1 MTAQQSDALREI
13 ANKARV
19 TTILQSKAWKDTQR
33 ILKRSGLVCRERSE
47 PFDPEKHFDCYT
59 VRYLYLLNII
69 ALELRPDTRPDTRIK
84 VEVGHWYRMTGKH
97 LSLNIPPFMLIPR
110 NIRRKVD
117 GFRQSEGKTTKKPT
131 QPFTGSLYEV
141 LSGNID
147 SAKLDAWIAG
157 LPLSALEGAKEIPI
171 MGFSPWVVAK
181 SVRQSASPTF
191 ELFYQEYQSL
201 VLKSVF
207 KLEPG
212 FEQLLTR
219 LSFIKQS
226 ILSKQQYRVKSQ
238 LLERLGNVLFFTLL
252 YNQGCP
258 GEFINILVEKEDIY
272 LKMSPGEEKVKAR
285 QEMINYI
292 EEFCNEMME
301 KYLMP
306 AAGRYYK
313 KRKAAR
319 SGSSGS

>member
-1 MTAQQSDALREI
+1 MGGVIASPSINTLRRMSI
-13 ANKARV
+13 CK
-19 TTILQSKAWKDTQR
+19 SPAWKDTQR
-33 ILKRSGLVCRERSE
+33 ILKRSGLVYRGERSE
-47 PFDPEKHFDCYT
+47 SFDPEKHFNRYT
-59 VRYLYLLNII
+59 VRYLYLLNMI
-69 ALELRPDTRPDTRIK
+69 ALELREDTRIK
-84 VEVGHWYRMTGKH
+84 VEVGHWYRMTGKR
-97 LSLNIPPFMLIPR
+97 LSLNVPPFMLIPR

-117 GFRQSEGKTTKKPT
+117 GFRQSEGEATKQT
-131 QPFTGSLYEV
+131 AQPFTGSLYEV
-141 LSGNID
+141 LSRDID

-157 LPLSALEGAKEIPI
+157 LSLSALEGAKEISI
-171 MGFSPWVVAK
+171 MGFSPWAVAK

-258 GEFINILVEKEDIY
+258 GEFINTLVEKEDIY
-272 LKMSPGEEKVKAR
+272 LKASPGEEKVKAH
-285 QEMINYI
+285 QKLINYI
-292 EEFCNEMME
+292 EEFCNKMME
-301 KYLMP
+301 KYLIS
-306 AAGRYYK
+306 
-313 KRKAAR
+313 AAR
-319 SGSSGS
+319 RHYQKKKIARSRSGES

>member
-1 MTAQQSDALREI
+1 MASPSINTLRRMSI
-13 ANKARV
+13 CK
-19 TTILQSKAWKDTQR
+19 SPAWKDTQR
-33 ILKRSGLVCRERSE
+33 ILKRSGLVYRGERSE
-47 PFDPEKHFDCYT
+47 SFDPEKQFNRYT
-59 VRYLYLLNII
+59 VRYLYLLNMI
-69 ALELRPDTRPDTRIK
+69 ALELREDTRIK
-84 VEVGHWYRMTGKH
+84 VEVGHWYRMTGKR
-97 LSLNIPPFMLIPR
+97 LSLNVPPFMLIPR

-117 GFRQSEGKTTKKPT
+117 GFRQSEGEATKQT
-131 QPFTGSLYEV
+131 AQPFTGSLYEV
-141 LSGNID
+141 LSRDID

-157 LPLSALEGAKEIPI
+157 LSLSALEGAKEISI
-171 MGFSPWVVAK
+171 MGFSPWAVAK

-238 LLERLGNVLFFTLL
+238 LLERLGSVLFFTLL

-258 GEFINILVEKEDIY
+258 GEFINTLVEKEDIY
-272 LKMSPGEEKVKAR
+272 LKASPGEEKVKAH
-285 QEMINYI
+285 QKLINYI
-292 EEFCNEMME
+292 EEFCNKMTE
-301 KYLMP
+301 KYLIS
-306 AAGRYYK
+306 
-313 KRKAAR
+313 AAR
-319 SGSSGS
+319 RHYQKKKIARSRSGES

>member
-1 MTAQQSDALREI
+1 MASPSINTLRRMSI
-13 ANKARV
+13 CK
-19 TTILQSKAWKDTQR
+19 SPAWKDTQR
-33 ILKRSGLVCRERSE
+33 ILKRSGLVYRGERSE
-47 PFDPEKHFDCYT
+47 SFDPEKHFNRYT
-59 VRYLYLLNII
+59 VRYLYLLNMI
-69 ALELRPDTRPDTRIK
+69 ALELREDTRIK
-84 VEVGHWYRMTGKH
+84 VEVGHWYRMTGKR
-97 LSLNIPPFMLIPR
+97 LSLNVPPFMLIPR

-117 GFRQSEGKTTKKPT
+117 GFRQSEGEATKQT
-131 QPFTGSLYEV
+131 AQPFTGSLYEV
-141 LSGNID
+141 LSRDID

-157 LPLSALEGAKEIPI
+157 LSLSALEGAKEISI
-171 MGFSPWVVAK
+171 MGFSPWAVAK

-207 KLEPG
+207 KREPG

-258 GEFINILVEKEDIY
+258 GEFINTLVEKEDIY
-272 LKMSPGEEKVKAR
+272 LKASPGEEKVKAH
-285 QEMINYI
+285 QKLINYI
-292 EEFCNEMME
+292 EEFCNKMTE
-301 KYLMP
+301 KYLIS
-306 AAGRYYK
+306 
-313 KRKAAR
+313 AAR
-319 SGSSGS
+319 RHYQKKKIARSRSGES

>member
-1 MTAQQSDALREI
+1 
-13 ANKARV
+13 
-19 TTILQSKAWKDTQR
+19 
-33 ILKRSGLVCRERSE
+33 
-47 PFDPEKHFDCYT
+47 
-59 VRYLYLLNII
+59 
-69 ALELRPDTRPDTRIK
+69 
-84 VEVGHWYRMTGKH
+84 
-97 LSLNIPPFMLIPR
+97 
-110 NIRRKVD
+110 
-117 GFRQSEGKTTKKPT
+117 
-131 QPFTGSLYEV
+131 V
-141 LSGNID
+141 LSGDID

-258 GEFINILVEKEDIY
+258 GEFINTLVEKEDIY
-272 LKMSPGEEKVKAR
+272 LKASPGEEKVKAH
-285 QEMINYI
+285 QKLINYI
-292 EEFCNEMME
+292 EEFCNEMTE

-306 AAGRYYK
+306 AAGRHYK
-313 KRKAAR
+313 KRKTAR
-319 SGSSGS
+319 SGSSES

>member
-1 MTAQQSDALREI
+1 MASPSINTLRRMSI
-13 ANKARV
+13 CK
-19 TTILQSKAWKDTQR
+19 SPAWKDTQR
-33 ILKRSGLVCRERSE
+33 ILKRSGLVYRGERSE
-47 PFDPEKHFDCYT
+47 SFDPEKHFNRYT
-59 VRYLYLLNII
+59 VRYLYLLNMI
-69 ALELRPDTRPDTRIK
+69 ALELREDTRIK
-84 VEVGHWYRMTGKH
+84 VEVGHWYRMTGKR
-97 LSLNIPPFMLIPR
+97 LSLNVPPFMLIPR

-117 GFRQSEGKTTKKPT
+117 GFRQSEGEATKQT
-131 QPFTGSLYEV
+131 AQPFTGSLYEV
-141 LSGNID
+141 LSRDID

-157 LPLSALEGAKEIPI
+157 LSLSALEGAKEISI
-171 MGFSPWVVAK
+171 MGFSPWAVAK

-258 GEFINILVEKEDIY
+258 GEFINTLVEKEDIY
-272 LKMSPGEEKVKAR
+272 LKASPGEEKVKAH
-285 QEMINYI
+285 QKLINYI
-292 EEFCNEMME
+292 EEFCNKMTE
-301 KYLMP
+301 KYLIS
-306 AAGRYYK
+306 
-313 KRKAAR
+313 AAR
-319 SGSSGS
+319 RHYQKKKIARSRSGES

>member
-1 MTAQQSDALREI
+1 MASPSINTLRRMSI
-13 ANKARV
+13 CK
-19 TTILQSKAWKDTQR
+19 SPAWKDTQR
-33 ILKRSGLVCRERSE
+33 ILKRSGLVYRGERSE
-47 PFDPEKHFDCYT
+47 SFDPEKHFNRYT
-59 VRYLYLLNII
+59 VRYLYLLNMI
-69 ALELRPDTRPDTRIK
+69 ALELREDTRIK

-117 GFRQSEGKTTKKPT
+117 GFRQSEGKTTKKPI

-141 LSGNID
+141 LSRDID
-147 SAKLDAWIAG
+147 SDKLDAWIAG
-157 LPLSALEGAKEIPI
+157 LSLSALEGAKEISI
-171 MGFSPWVVAK
+171 MGFSPWAVAK

-258 GEFINILVEKEDIY
+258 GEFINTLVEKEDIY
-272 LKMSPGEEKVKAR
+272 LKASPGEEKVKAH
-285 QEMINYI
+285 QKLINYI
-292 EEFCNEMME
+292 EEFCNKMTE
-301 KYLMP
+301 KYLIS
-306 AAGRYYK
+306 
-313 KRKAAR
+313 AAR
-319 SGSSGS
+319 RHYQKKKIARSRSGES

>member
-1 MTAQQSDALREI
+1 MASPSINTLRRMSI
-13 ANKARV
+13 CK
-19 TTILQSKAWKDTQR
+19 SPPWKDTQR
-33 ILKRSGLVCRERSE
+33 ILKRSGLVYRGERSE
-47 PFDPEKHFDCYT
+47 SFDPEKHFNRYT
-59 VRYLYLLNII
+59 VRYLYLLNMI
-69 ALELRPDTRPDTRIK
+69 ALELREDTRIK
-84 VEVGHWYRMTGKH
+84 VEVGHWYRMTGKR
-97 LSLNIPPFMLIPR
+97 LSLNVPPFMLIPR

-117 GFRQSEGKTTKKPT
+117 GFRQSEGEATKQT
-131 QPFTGSLYEV
+131 AQPFTGSLYEV
-141 LSGNID
+141 LSRDID

-157 LPLSALEGAKEIPI
+157 LSLSALEGAKEISI
-171 MGFSPWVVAK
+171 MGFSPWAVAK

-238 LLERLGNVLFFTLL
+238 LLERLGSVLFFTLL

-258 GEFINILVEKEDIY
+258 GEFINTLVEKEDIY
-272 LKMSPGEEKVKAR
+272 LKASPGEEKVKAH
-285 QEMINYI
+285 QKLINYI
-292 EEFCNEMME
+292 EEGSDSNLLIVF
-301 KYLMP
+301 YVQIMP
-306 AAGRYYK
+306 DDFVMQLHRF
-313 KRKAAR
+313 
-319 SGSSGS
+319 

>member
-1 MTAQQSDALREI
+1 MASPSINTLRRMSI
-13 ANKARV
+13 CK
-19 TTILQSKAWKDTQR
+19 SPAWKDTQR
-33 ILKRSGLVCRERSE
+33 ILKRSGLVYRGERSE
-47 PFDPEKHFDCYT
+47 SFDPEKHFNRYT
-59 VRYLYLLNII
+59 VRYLYLLNMI
-69 ALELRPDTRPDTRIK
+69 ALELREDTRIK
-84 VEVGHWYRMTGKH
+84 VEVGHWYRMTGKR
-97 LSLNIPPFMLIPR
+97 LSLNVPPFMLIPR
-110 NIRRKVD
+110 NIQRKVD
-117 GFRQSEGKTTKKPT
+117 GFRQSEGEATKQT
-131 QPFTGSLYEV
+131 AQPFTGSLYEV
-141 LSGNID
+141 LSRDID

-157 LPLSALEGAKEIPI
+157 LSLSALEGAKEISI
-171 MGFSPWVVAK
+171 MGFSPWAVAK

-258 GEFINILVEKEDIY
+258 GEFINTLVEKEDIY
-272 LKMSPGEEKVKAR
+272 LKASPGEEKVKAH
-285 QEMINYI
+285 QKLINYI
-292 EEFCNEMME
+292 EEFCNKMME
-301 KYLMP
+301 KYLIS
-306 AAGRYYK
+306 
-313 KRKAAR
+313 AAR
-319 SGSSGS
+319 RHYQKKKIARSRSGES

>member
-1 MTAQQSDALREI
+1 MASPSINTLRRMSI
-13 ANKARV
+13 CK
-19 TTILQSKAWKDTQR
+19 SPAWKDTQR
-33 ILKRSGLVCRERSE
+33 ILKRSGLVYRGERSE
-47 PFDPEKHFDCYT
+47 SFDPEKHFNRYT
-59 VRYLYLLNII
+59 VRYLYLLNMI
-69 ALELRPDTRPDTRIK
+69 ALELREDTRIK

-97 LSLNIPPFMLIPR
+97 LSLNILPFMLIPR

-117 GFRQSEGKTTKKPT
+117 GFRQSEGKTTKKT
-131 QPFTGSLYEV
+131 IQPFTGSLYEV
-141 LSGNID
+141 LSRDID

-157 LPLSALEGAKEIPI
+157 LSLSALEGAKEISI
-171 MGFSPWVVAK
+171 MGFSPWAVAK

-258 GEFINILVEKEDIY
+258 GEFINTLVEKEDIY
-272 LKMSPGEEKVKAR
+272 LKASPGEEKVKAH
-285 QEMINYI
+285 QKLINYI
-292 EEFCNEMME
+292 EEFCNKMTE
-301 KYLMP
+301 KYLIS
-306 AAGRYYK
+306 
-313 KRKAAR
+313 AAR
-319 SGSSGS
+319 RHYQKKKIARSRSGES

>member
-1 MTAQQSDALREI
+1 MASPSINTLRRMSI
-13 ANKARV
+13 CK
-19 TTILQSKAWKDTQR
+19 SPAWKDTQR
-33 ILKRSGLVCRERSE
+33 ILKRSGVVYRGERSE
-47 PFDPEKHFDCYT
+47 SFDPEKHFNRYT
-59 VRYLYLLNII
+59 VRYLYLLNMI
-69 ALELRPDTRPDTRIK
+69 ALELREDTRIK
-84 VEVGHWYRMTGKH
+84 VEVGHWYRMTGKR
-97 LSLNIPPFMLIPR
+97 LSLNVPPFMLIPR

-117 GFRQSEGKTTKKPT
+117 GFRQSEGEATKQT
-131 QPFTGSLYEV
+131 AQPFTGSLYEV
-141 LSGNID
+141 LSRDID

-157 LPLSALEGAKEIPI
+157 LSLSALEGAKEISI
-171 MGFSPWVVAK
+171 MGFSPWAVAK

-258 GEFINILVEKEDIY
+258 GEFINTLVEKEDIY
-272 LKMSPGEEKVKAR
+272 LKASPGEEKVKAH
-285 QEMINYI
+285 QKLINYI
-292 EEFCNEMME
+292 EEFCNKMME
-301 KYLMP
+301 KYLIS
-306 AAGRYYK
+306 
-313 KRKAAR
+313 AAR
-319 SGSSGS
+319 RHYQKKKIARSRSGES

>member
-1 MTAQQSDALREI
+1 MASPSINTLRRMSI
-13 ANKARV
+13 CK
-19 TTILQSKAWKDTQR
+19 SPAWKDTQR
-33 ILKRSGLVCRERSE
+33 ILKRSGLVYRGERSE
-47 PFDPEKHFDCYT
+47 SFDPEKHFNRYT
-59 VRYLYLLNII
+59 VRYLYLLNMI
-69 ALELRPDTRPDTRIK
+69 ALELREDTRIK

-117 GFRQSEGKTTKKPT
+117 GFRQSEGKTTKKPI

-141 LSGNID
+141 LSRDID
-147 SAKLDAWIAG
+147 SAKLDVWIAG
-157 LPLSALEGAKEIPI
+157 LSLSALEGAKEISI
-171 MGFSPWVVAK
+171 MGFSPWAVAK

-252 YNQGCP
+252 YNQGCL
-258 GEFINILVEKEDIY
+258 GEFINTLVEKEDIY
-272 LKMSPGEEKVKAR
+272 LKASPGEEKVKAH
-285 QEMINYI
+285 QKLINYI
-292 EEFCNEMME
+292 EEFCNKMTE
-301 KYLMP
+301 KYLIS
-306 AAGRYYK
+306 
-313 KRKAAR
+313 AAR
-319 SGSSGS
+319 RHYQKKKIARSRSGES

>member
-1 MTAQQSDALREI
+1 TDKTLSRKPGA
-13 ANKARV
+13 V
-19 TTILQSKAWKDTQR
+19 
-33 ILKRSGLVCRERSE
+33 
-47 PFDPEKHFDCYT
+47 H
-59 VRYLYLLNII
+59 
-69 ALELRPDTRPDTRIK
+69 
-84 VEVGHWYRMTGKH
+84 MTGKR
-97 LSLNIPPFMLIPR
+97 LSLNVPPFMLIPR

-117 GFRQSEGKTTKKPT
+117 GFRQSEGEATKQT
-131 QPFTGSLYEV
+131 AQPFTGSLYEV
-141 LSGNID
+141 LSRDID

-157 LPLSALEGAKEIPI
+157 LSLSALEGAKEISI
-171 MGFSPWVVAK
+171 MGFSPWAVAK

-238 LLERLGNVLFFTLL
+238 LLERLGSVLFFTLL

-258 GEFINILVEKEDIY
+258 GEFINTLVEKEDIY
-272 LKMSPGEEKVKAR
+272 LKASPGEEKVKAH
-285 QEMINYI
+285 QKLINYI
-292 EEFCNEMME
+292 EEFCNKMTE
-301 KYLMP
+301 KYLIS
-306 AAGRYYK
+306 
-313 KRKAAR
+313 AAR
-319 SGSSGS
+319 RHYQKKKIARSRSGES

>member
-1 MTAQQSDALREI
+1 MASPSINTLRRMSI
-13 ANKARV
+13 CK
-19 TTILQSKAWKDTQR
+19 SPAWKDTQR
-33 ILKRSGLVCRERSE
+33 ILKRSGLVYRGERSE
-47 PFDPEKHFDCYT
+47 SFDPEKHFNRYT
-59 VRYLYLLNII
+59 VRYLYLLNMI
-69 ALELRPDTRPDTRIK
+69 ALELREDTRIK

-117 GFRQSEGKTTKKPT
+117 GFRQSEGKTTKKPI

-141 LSGNID
+141 LSRDID

-157 LPLSALEGAKEIPI
+157 LSLSALEGAKEISI
-171 MGFSPWVVAK
+171 MGFSPWAVAK

-212 FEQLLTR
+212 LEQLLTR

-252 YNQGCP
+252 YNQGCL
-258 GEFINILVEKEDIY
+258 GEFINTLVEKEDIY
-272 LKMSPGEEKVKAR
+272 LKASPGEEKVKAH
-285 QEMINYI
+285 QKLINYI
-292 EEFCNEMME
+292 EEFCNKMTE
-301 KYLMP
+301 KYLIS
-306 AAGRYYK
+306 
-313 KRKAAR
+313 AAR
-319 SGSSGS
+319 RHYQKKKIARSRSGES

>member
-1 MTAQQSDALREI
+1 MASPSINTLRRMSI
-13 ANKARV
+13 CK
-19 TTILQSKAWKDTQR
+19 SPAWKDTQR
-33 ILKRSGLVCRERSE
+33 ILKRSGLVYRGERSE
-47 PFDPEKHFDCYT
+47 SFDPEKHFNRYT
-59 VRYLYLLNII
+59 VRYLYLLNMI
-69 ALELRPDTRPDTRIK
+69 ALELREDTRIK

-117 GFRQSEGKTTKKPT
+117 GFRQSEGKTTKKPI

-141 LSGNID
+141 LSRDID

-157 LPLSALEGAKEIPI
+157 LSLSALEGAKEISI
-171 MGFSPWVVAK
+171 MGFSPWAVAK

-258 GEFINILVEKEDIY
+258 GVFINTLVEKEDIY
-272 LKMSPGEEKVKAR
+272 LKASPGEEKVKAH
-285 QEMINYI
+285 QKLINYI
-292 EEFCNEMME
+292 EEFCNKMTE
-301 KYLMP
+301 KYLIS
-306 AAGRYYK
+306 
-313 KRKAAR
+313 AAR
-319 SGSSGS
+319 RHYQKKKIARSRSGES

>member
-1 MTAQQSDALREI
+1 MASPSINTLRRMSI
-13 ANKARV
+13 CK
-19 TTILQSKAWKDTQR
+19 SPAWKDTQR
-33 ILKRSGLVCRERSE
+33 ILKRSGLVYRGERSE
-47 PFDPEKHFDCYT
+47 SFDPEKHFNRYT
-59 VRYLYLLNII
+59 VRYLYLLNMI
-69 ALELRPDTRPDTRIK
+69 ALELREDTRIK
-84 VEVGHWYRMTGKH
+84 VEVGHWYRMTGKR
-97 LSLNIPPFMLIPR
+97 LSLNVPPFMLIPR

-141 LSGNID
+141 LSGDID

-157 LPLSALEGAKEIPI
+157 LSLSALEGAKEISI
-171 MGFSPWVVAK
+171 MGFSPWAVAK

-238 LLERLGNVLFFTLL
+238 LLERLGSVLFFTLL

-258 GEFINILVEKEDIY
+258 GEFINTLVEKEDIY
-272 LKMSPGEEKVKAR
+272 LKASPGEEKVKAH
-285 QEMINYI
+285 QKLINYI
-292 EEFCNEMME
+292 EEFCNKMTE
-301 KYLMP
+301 KYLIS
-306 AAGRYYK
+306 
-313 KRKAAR
+313 AAR
-319 SGSSGS
+319 RHYQKKKIARSRSGES

>member
-1 MTAQQSDALREI
+1 MASPSINTLRRMSI
-13 ANKARV
+13 CK
-19 TTILQSKAWKDTQR
+19 SPAWKDTQR
-33 ILKRSGLVCRERSE
+33 ILKRSGLVYRGERSE
-47 PFDPEKHFDCYT
+47 SFDPEKHFNRYT
-59 VRYLYLLNII
+59 VRYLYLLNMI
-69 ALELRPDTRPDTRIK
+69 ALELREDTRIK

-117 GFRQSEGKTTKKPT
+117 GFRQSEGKTIKKPI

-141 LSGNID
+141 LSRDID

-157 LPLSALEGAKEIPI
+157 LSLSALEGAKEISI
-171 MGFSPWVVAK
+171 MGFSPWAVAK

-238 LLERLGNVLFFTLL
+238 LLERLGNVLFFTSL
-252 YNQGCP
+252 YNQGCLE
-258 GEFINILVEKEDIY
+258 EFVNALVEKEDIY
-272 LKMSPGEEKVKAR
+272 LKASPGEEKVKAH
-285 QEMINYI
+285 QKLINYI
-292 EEFCNEMME
+292 EEFCNKMTE
-301 KYLMP
+301 KYLIS
-306 AAGRYYK
+306 
-313 KRKAAR
+313 AAR
-319 SGSSGS
+319 RHYQKKKIARSRSGES

>member
-1 MTAQQSDALREI
+1 MASPSINTLRRMSI
-13 ANKARV
+13 CK
-19 TTILQSKAWKDTQR
+19 SPAWKDTQR
-33 ILKRSGLVCRERSE
+33 ILKRSGLVYRGERSE
-47 PFDPEKHFDCYT
+47 SFDPEKHFNRYT
-59 VRYLYLLNII
+59 VRYLYLLNMI
-69 ALELRPDTRPDTRIK
+69 ALELREDTRIK
-84 VEVGHWYRMTGKH
+84 VEVGHWYRMTGKR
-97 LSLNIPPFMLIPR
+97 LSLNVPPFMLIPR

-141 LSGNID
+141 LSGDID

-258 GEFINILVEKEDIY
+258 GEFINTLVEKEDIY
-272 LKMSPGEEKVKAR
+272 LKASPGEEKVKAH
-285 QEMINYI
+285 QKLINYI
-292 EEFCNEMME
+292 EEFCNKMTE
-301 KYLMP
+301 KYLIS
-306 AAGRYYK
+306 
-313 KRKAAR
+313 AAR
-319 SGSSGS
+319 RHYQKKKIARSRSGES

>member
-1 MTAQQSDALREI
+1 
-13 ANKARV
+13 
-19 TTILQSKAWKDTQR
+19 
-33 ILKRSGLVCRERSE
+33 
-47 PFDPEKHFDCYT
+47 
-59 VRYLYLLNII
+59 
-69 ALELRPDTRPDTRIK
+69 
-84 VEVGHWYRMTGKH
+84 
-97 LSLNIPPFMLIPR
+97 MLIPR

-117 GFRQSEGKTTKKPT
+117 GFRQSEGEATKQT
-131 QPFTGSLYEV
+131 AQPFTGSLYEV
-141 LSGNID
+141 LSRDID

-157 LPLSALEGAKEIPI
+157 LSLSALEGAKEISI
-171 MGFSPWVVAK
+171 MGFSPWAVAK

-258 GEFINILVEKEDIY
+258 GEFINTLVEKEDIY
-272 LKMSPGEEKVKAR
+272 LKASPGEEKVKAH
-285 QEMINYI
+285 QKLINYI
-292 EEFCNEMME
+292 EEFCNKMME
-301 KYLMP
+301 KYLIS
-306 AAGRYYK
+306 
-313 KRKAAR
+313 AAR
-319 SGSSGS
+319 RHYQKKKIARSRSGES

>member
-1 MTAQQSDALREI
+1 MTAQQIDALRDI
-13 ANKARV
+13 VNKARV
-19 TTILQSKAWKDTQR
+19 TAICKSPAWKYTLR
-33 ILKRSGLVCRERSE
+33 ILKRSRVVYRGERSE
-47 PFDPEKHFDCYT
+47 SFDPEKHFNRYT
-59 VRYLYLLNII
+59 VRYLYLLNMI
-69 ALELRPDTRPDTRIK
+69 ALELREDTRIK
-84 VEVGHWYRMTGKH
+84 VEVGHWYRMTGKR
-97 LSLNIPPFMLIPR
+97 LSLNVPPFMLIPR

-117 GFRQSEGKTTKKPT
+117 GFRQSEGEATKQT
-131 QPFTGSLYEV
+131 AQPFTGSLYEV
-141 LSGNID
+141 LSRDID

-157 LPLSALEGAKEIPI
+157 LSLSALEGAKEISI
-171 MGFSPWVVAK
+171 MGFSPWAVAK

-238 LLERLGNVLFFTLL
+238 LLERLGSVLFFTLL

-258 GEFINILVEKEDIY
+258 GEFINTLVEKEDIY
-272 LKMSPGEEKVKAR
+272 LKASPGEEKVKAH
-285 QEMINYI
+285 QKLINYI
-292 EEFCNEMME
+292 EEFCNKMTE
-301 KYLMP
+301 KYLIS
-306 AAGRYYK
+306 
-313 KRKAAR
+313 AAR
-319 SGSSGS
+319 RHYQKKKIARSRSGES

>member
-1 MTAQQSDALREI
+1 MASPSINTLRRMSI
-13 ANKARV
+13 CK
-19 TTILQSKAWKDTQR
+19 SPAWKDTQR
-33 ILKRSGLVCRERSE
+33 ILKRSGLVYRGERSE
-47 PFDPEKHFDCYT
+47 SFDPEKHFNRYT
-59 VRYLYLLNII
+59 VRYLYLLNMI
-69 ALELRPDTRPDTRIK
+69 ALELREDTRIK
-84 VEVGHWYRMTGKH
+84 VEVGHWYRMTGKR
-97 LSLNIPPFMLIPR
+97 LSLNVPPFMLIPR

-117 GFRQSEGKTTKKPT
+117 GFRQSEGEATKQT
-131 QPFTGSLYEV
+131 AQPFTGSLYEV
-141 LSGNID
+141 LSRDID

-157 LPLSALEGAKEIPI
+157 LSLSALEGAKEISI
-171 MGFSPWVVAK
+171 MGFSPWAVAK

-238 LLERLGNVLFFTLL
+238 LLERLGSVLFFTLL

-258 GEFINILVEKEDIY
+258 GEVINTLVEKEDIY
-272 LKMSPGEEKVKAR
+272 LKASPVEEKVKAH
-285 QEMINYI
+285 QKLINYI
-292 EEFCNEMME
+292 EEFCNKMTE
-301 KYLMP
+301 KYLIS
-306 AAGRYYK
+306 
-313 KRKAAR
+313 AAR
-319 SGSSGS
+319 RHYQKKKIARSRSGES